1 MDNNKNNNKINEE
14 DYENNVYLTIGKK
27 MHENIYVWN
36 DISDNIIIK
45 KKYDDYKNEYINKLN
60 KQIKILEED
69 LNKINIEIEELE
81 RKNLELFIH
90 ITKDIHFK
98 YQKRIYFGS
107 KNILFNKSNI
117 FNINKSNKSLDS
129 EKYKM
134 NQITIN
140 QLNIDRDIMNSSLD
154 KIKSYKM
161 KYET

>member
-14 DYENNVYLTIGKK
+14 DYENNIYLIIGKK
-27 MHENIYVWN
+27 MHENTYIWN
-36 DISDNIIIK
+36 DNSNNIIIK

-60 KQIKILEED
+60 EQIKKLEKD
-69 LNKINIEIEELE
+69 LIEINIEIDELE
-81 RKNLELFIH
+81 KKNLELFIH